1 MPFFNIV
8 SNKNKNN
15 SETQHGVPS
24 ELIENPKKNTKKTF
38 CLKLMFTDQKQKKK
52 G

>member
-24 ELIENPKKNTKKTF
+24 ELIENPKKI
-38 CLKLMFTDQKQKKK
+38 LKRLFA
-52 G
+52 